1 MLHLILVVTLWMIAL
16 MDLMK
21 RIVIFWSFQVITG
34 QESQPHK
41 LNVLR
46 FKLKVIGGKPFPHP
60 ICGFISET
68 LNLYSEH

>member
-34 QESQPHK
+34 QENQPHK
-41 LNVLR
+41 LNILC
-46 FKLKVIGGKPFPHP
+46 FKLKAIREKTSKHP

-68 LNLYSEH
+68 LNLYSEY